1 MIVHVSS
8 VEPDLTVTLIVAV
21 AVVVLCSALLAAYP
35 PEDERSLRGALRRF
49 LRRPAGRVEFG
60 LIVTGLVIAAQ
71 VVLHALLGGG
81 L

>member
-1 MIVHVSS
+1 MIVRVQQ
-8 VEPDLTVTLIVAV
+8 PTDDLTWAIVIAISI
-21 AVVVLCSALLAAYP
+21 VVVCSLLVAAYP
-35 PEDERSLRGALRRF
+35 PEDEGSLREGLRRF
-49 LRRPAGRVEFG
+49 LRRPLGRVEFG